1 MDNNQNSTKR
11 NILPTIQKKGQSNL
25 TVVDMYYPKLLPPL
39 FSSLSSLFSALWLHD
54 FHLLALLW
62 YIDHVYSFF
71 FFFFFWEIIM
81 FIEFYC
87 RDTYVQSLPIDLMRH
102 FFFLI
107 IWPWEIHNFAKF
119 KHVAPFEFFNVVV
132 GCFMIKLPR

>member
-1 MDNNQNSTKR
+1 
-11 NILPTIQKKGQSNL
+11 
-25 TVVDMYYPKLLPPL
+25 
-39 FSSLSSLFSALWLHD
+39 
-54 FHLLALLW
+54 
-62 YIDHVYSFF
+62 
-71 FFFFFWEIIM
+71 M

-132 GCFMIKLPR
+132 GCFMIKLPEKGKVLSFPIYGFFFFFTKNKYFVAF